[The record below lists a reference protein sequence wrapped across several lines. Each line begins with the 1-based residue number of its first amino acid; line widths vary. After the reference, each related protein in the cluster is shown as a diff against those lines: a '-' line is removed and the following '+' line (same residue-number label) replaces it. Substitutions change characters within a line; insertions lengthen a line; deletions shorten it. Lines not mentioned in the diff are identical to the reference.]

1 MFRKGLIRYRTRRE
15 AAAFARDIDR
25 DETRG
30 TDRATQFETERQS
43 SREEEQ

>member
-1 MFRKGLIRYRTRRE
+1 MAS

-30 TDRATQFETERQS
+30 TDRATQFETEAIIS
-43 SREEEQ
+43 